1 MVKNDTYF
9 ATSLY
14 LLQCEGGGGCMK
26 DYRRWFSWG
35 ILVFAFV
42 IVFFHRLSIGAV
54 SDLLTRDLGLD
65 HVKLANLTAMTFYAY
80 ALMQIPVGILVD
92 TVGVRKLCTAGM
104 FVTAIGSILLGFS
117 SSIGIAYLSRFL
129 VGLGTSVVI
138 VSVMK
143 IQATLFPARMYSSLS
158 GLTSFFGNLGAFF
171 ATYPLAYIATH
182 FGWRTIFIILG
193 GLTFVLS
200 MAIFALVKEK
210 PKTQE
215 ELDRHL
221 GQGAL
226 GISKDFVLKA
236 LKSVVFNRYT
246 WPNFFAMVFFVGSLT
261 SVLGLWGVN
270 FLSST
275 YGFTTEK
282 SSYYLSFMT
291 YGFIVGAPIIGRLSD
306 HVGGH
311 IKRILLPATC
321 VYALSWIYFLIIQKG
336 RPPVFQLP
344 VLFFIMGLS
353 IIAHILIFTNVKD
366 VNNPEYT
373 GIATSLVNVG
383 EFVGGGLISYGIG
396 YYIQGHSAL
405 DGTTVS
411 AEIFRN
417 GMYFVLGSALLS
429 IVSVALMSSKFET
442 ES

>member
-1 MVKNDTYF
+1 MR
-9 ATSLY
+9 A
-14 LLQCEGGGGCMK
+14 
-26 DYRRWFSWG
+26 YRRWFSWG

-54 SDLLTRDLGLD
+54 SDLLIRDLQLD
-65 HVKLANLTAMTFYAY
+65 NIKLANLTAMTFYAY

-117 SSIGIAYLSRFL
+117 SSIGLAYLSRFL
-129 VGLGTSVVI
+129 VGLGTSVII

-143 IQATLFPARMYSSLS
+143 IQATLFPAKMYSSLS

-182 FGWRTIFIILG
+182 FGWRSIFVILG
-193 GLTFVLS
+193 GLTLVLS
-200 MAIFALVKEK
+200 IGIFTIVKEK
-210 PKTQE
+210 PKSRE

-221 GQGAL
+221 GQGGL
-226 GISKDFVLKA
+226 GISKDFVLRA
-236 LKSVVFNRYT
+236 LKSVVLNRYT

-270 FLSST
+270 FLSAT

-291 YGFIVGAPIIGRLSD
+291 YGFIIGAPVIGRLSD

-311 IKRILLPATC
+311 IKRILLPAT
-321 VYALSWIYFLIIQKG
+321 VIYALLWSYILVVQGGK
-336 RPPVFQLP
+336 PPIGQLP
-344 VLFFIMGLS
+344 ILFFVMGLS
-353 IIAHILIFTNVKD
+353 IIAHILIFTNIKD
-366 VNNPEYT
+366 VNESEYT

-383 EFVGGGLISYGIG
+383 EFVGGGLISFAIG
-396 YYIQGHSAL
+396 VYIQKHSGI
-405 DGTTVS
+405 DVS
-411 AEIFRN
+411 LVPAEVFRK
-417 GMYFVLGSALLS
+417 GMYFVLGASFLS
-429 IVSVALMSSKFET
+429 VVSVLLMKSKPVDL
-442 ES
+442 

>member
-1 MVKNDTYF
+1 
-9 ATSLY
+9 
-14 LLQCEGGGGCMK
+14 MK
-26 DYRRWFSWG
+26 DCRRWFSWG
-35 ILVFAFV
+35 ILVFAFI

-54 SDLLTRDLGLD
+54 SDVLSQDLGLD
-65 HVKLANLTAMTFYAY
+65 NLKLANLTAMTFYAY

-92 TVGVRKLCTAGM
+92 TIGVRKLCTVGM

-158 GLTSFFGNLGAFF
+158 GLTSFFGNLGAYF

-193 GLTFVLS
+193 GLTFLLS
-200 MAIFALVKEK
+200 MAIFAFVKEK

-215 ELDRHL
+215 ELDRHF

-236 LKSVVFNRYT
+236 LRSVIFNKYT

-306 HVGGH
+306 HVGGQ
-311 IKRILLPATC
+311 IKRILLPATI
-321 VYALSWIYFLIIQKG
+321 VYAASWFYFLVVQGGKPPIGQLAII
-336 RPPVFQLP
+336 
-344 VLFFIMGLS
+344 FFIMGLS

-366 VNNPEYT
+366 VNESEYT
-373 GIATSLVNVG
+373 GIATSIVNVG
-383 EFVGGGLISYGIG
+383 EFLGGGIISFAIG
-396 YYIQGHSAL
+396 FYIQHHAGVDVL
-405 DGTTVS
+405 GVS
-411 AEIFRN
+411 AEVFRN
-417 GMYFVLGSALLS
+417 GMFVVLGASFLS
-429 IVSVALMSSKFET
+429 IISVVLMKSKAVDV
-442 ES
+442 